1 MRKRDLDKLQK
12 MLLDE
17 RQKIV
22 NHLKK
27 LENASNNELNEVKG
41 DDLDIASIEISQA
54 AITKLG
60 SREGKLL
67 KKIDHALAKFEE
79 GTYGECELTGE
90 QIPVA
95 RLMARPVAQYTI
107 EAKSELEAKEKR
119 YRDPDS
125 KDDDDDFDGLDE
137 SD

>member
-22 NHLKK
+22 NHLRK
-27 LENASNNELNEVKG
+27 LESDSSNEISEVKG

-54 AITKLG
+54 ALTKLG

-67 KKIDHALAKFEE
+67 KKIDHALAKFED
-79 GTYGECELTGE
+79 GSYGICELTGE

-95 RLMARPVAQYTI
+95 RLMARPVAQYTV
-107 EAKSELEAKEKR
+107 EAKAELEAQEKR

-125 KDDDDDFDGLDE
+125 KDDDDDDFGGVE
-137 SD
+137 